1 VIAIQVARERGLLI
15 KCLEAWNGMLDE
27 SGVKV
32 VYWKMRRY
40 NEGVFEVSSLILEAL
55 VPLYYSMAWHWIGV
69 GV

>member
-1 VIAIQVARERGLLI
+1 
-15 KCLEAWNGMLDE
+15 MLDE

-40 NEGVFEVSSLILEAL
+40 NKGVFEVSSLILEAL